1 MSRTRWQPAV
11 WGLASVWGVAE
22 AGLGGVM
29 HGLKLPFTGLTVG
42 GVAVAVLIVLAAHER
57 GLYGTSPSSKRSTR
71 LLLEVTATILLIKA
85 LASPH
90 SPVTAYVAVAFQGVV
105 AALLFRMVPSFRWA
119 AVLFALLAMIESATQ
134 KLLMMVLV
142 YGHAFIDAL
151 DALTGYASGQIAATG
166 LQLPLS
172 SSILLGLFLALYSGW
187 GLLLGATVGRWPER
201 AQTLGAELA
210 VAWRNSEFEEPAEV
224 AERKKRRGGWGVL
237 FVLVA
242 VLAAAGAGWNELGW
256 LVVRTV
262 VITGVLF
269 WGVGPLVRWAVE
281 RRASAARRG
290 LALQL
295 IATFSEQR
303 RRFQWAFLRA
313 RRLHPVWRMP
323 LVGLEHWILLNLVL
337 PPDAD

>member
-1 MSRTRWQPAV
+1 
-11 WGLASVWGVAE
+11 
-22 AGLGGVM
+22 M

-57 GLYGTSPSSKRSTR
+57 GLYGTASLGKRSTR

-90 SPVTAYVAVAFQGVV
+90 SPVTAYVAVAFQGTA
-105 AALLFRMVPSFRWA
+105 AALLFRIIPSFRWA
-119 AVLFALLAMIESATQ
+119 AVLFAFIAMTESATQ

-142 YGHAFIDAL
+142 YGHAFLDAL

-172 SSILLGLFLALYSGW
+172 SSTLLGFFLALYAGW
-187 GLLLGATVGRWPER
+187 GVLLGVAVGRWPKR
-201 AQTLGAELA
+201 AHAVSAELA
-210 VAWRNSEFEEPAEV
+210 AEWRAAKVEEV
-224 AERKKRRGGWGVL
+224 ATVGSRKHRGRWGVL
-237 FVLVA
+237 LTLVI
-242 VLAAAGAGWNELGW
+242 VLAAAGAGWGELGW

-262 VITGVLF
+262 AITGLLF

-313 RRLHPVWRMP
+313 RRQHPVWRVP
-323 LVGLEHWILLNLVL
+323 LIGLEHWILLNLVL
-337 PPDAD
+337 PPHAD

>member
-1 MSRTRWQPAV
+1 MSRMRWQPAI

-57 GLYGTSPSSKRSTR
+57 GLYGSPTTDKRTTR
-71 LLLEVTATILLIKA
+71 LLLEVTGTILLIKA
-85 LASPH
+85 LASPQ
-90 SPVTAYVAVAFQGVV
+90 SPVTAYVAVAFQGAM
-105 AALLFRMVPSFRWA
+105 AALLFRIIPSFRWA
-119 AVLFALLAMIESATQ
+119 ALLFAFLAMVESATQ

-151 DALTGYASGQIAATG
+151 DALTAYASGQIAATG
-166 LQLPLS
+166 LHLPLS
-172 SSILLGLFLALYSGW
+172 SSLLLGVFLALYAGW
-187 GLLLGATVGRWPER
+187 GVLLGATVGGWPER

-210 VAWRNSEFEEPAEV
+210 NEWRNAEIEELELP
-224 AERKKRRGGWGVL
+224 ERRKRRGRWGVL
-237 FVLVA
+237 IALVLV
-242 VLAAAGAGWNELGW
+242 LTAAGAGWSELGW

-262 VITGVLF
+262 AITGVLF

-295 IATFSEQR
+295 IGTFNEQR
-303 RRFQWAFLRA
+303 KRFQWAFLRA
-313 RRLHPVWRMP
+313 RRMHPAWRIP

-337 PPDAD
+337 PPHAD

>member
-1 MSRTRWQPAV
+1 
-11 WGLASVWGVAE
+11 
-22 AGLGGVM
+22 M

-42 GVAVAVLIVLAAHER
+42 GVAVAVLIVLAAYER
-57 GLYGTSPSSKRSTR
+57 GLYGNSGNRSTR

-90 SPVTAYVAVAFQGVV
+90 SPVTAYVAVAFQGAA
-105 AALLFRMVPSFRWA
+105 AALLFHVIPSFRGA
-119 AVLFALLAMIESATQ
+119 AVLFAFLAMVESATQ

-142 YGHAFIDAL
+142 YGHAFLDAL

-172 SSILLGLFLALYSGW
+172 SSTLLGLFLALYAGW
-187 GLLLGATVGRWPER
+187 GVLLGATVGRWPKR
-201 AQTLGAELA
+201 AQALGPGLVAEWRAAA
-210 VAWRNSEFEEPAEV
+210 VEEV
-224 AERKKRRGGWGVL
+224 APEGGRRRRGRWGVL
-237 FVLVA
+237 IALVV
-242 VLAAAGAGWNELGW
+242 VLAAAGAGWGELGW

-262 VITGVLF
+262 AITGVLF

-295 IATFSEQR
+295 IATFSGQR
-303 RRFQWAFLRA
+303 KRFQWAFLRA
-313 RRLHPVWRMP
+313 RRLHPVWRVP
-323 LVGLEHWILLNLVL
+323 LVGLEHWILLNLIL

>member
-1 MSRTRWQPAV
+1 
-11 WGLASVWGVAE
+11 
-22 AGLGGVM
+22 M

-57 GLYGTSPSSKRSTR
+57 GLYGTPSSAKRSTR

-90 SPVTAYVAVAFQGVV
+90 SPVTAYVAVAFQGAA
-105 AALLFRMVPSFRWA
+105 AALLFRIIPSFRWA
-119 AVLFALLAMIESATQ
+119 AVLFAFLAMVESATQ

-142 YGHAFIDAL
+142 YGHAFLDAL

-172 SSILLGLFLALYSGW
+172 SSTLLGLFLALYAGW
-187 GLLLGATVGRWPER
+187 GVLLGAAVGRWPQR
-201 AQTLGAELA
+201 AQAVGTGLVAE
-210 VAWRNSEFEEPAEV
+210 WRAAEV
-224 AERKKRRGGWGVL
+224 EEIALTGGRKRRGRWGVL
-237 FVLVA
+237 VALVV
-242 VLAAAGAGWNELGW
+242 VLAAAGAGWGELGW

-262 VITGVLF
+262 AITGVLF

-303 RRFQWAFLRA
+303 KRFQWAILRA
-313 RRLHPVWRMP
+313 RRLHPVWRVP
-323 LVGLEHWILLNLVL
+323 LVGLEHWILLNLIL
-337 PPDAD
+337 PPHAD